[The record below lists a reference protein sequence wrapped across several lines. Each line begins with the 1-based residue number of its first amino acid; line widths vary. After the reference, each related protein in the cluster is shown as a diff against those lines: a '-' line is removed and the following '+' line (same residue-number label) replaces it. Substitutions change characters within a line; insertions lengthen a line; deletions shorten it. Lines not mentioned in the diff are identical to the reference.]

1 MSDGRLASDTRAFIA
16 KHAGHE
22 PEDESLWRA
31 ALTHGSTGE
40 KRNYERLEFLG
51 DRVLG
56 LSIAEWLYSGSDEA
70 EGRLSQRLN
79 ALVSRATCARIARA
93 IGLGPHI
100 LLGKQAR
107 DDGGE
112 DSDNILGD
120 VMEALIGACFV
131 ERGFPAARAMVR
143 GLWADTLAGM
153 TGKRKH
159 PKSALQEWAAGNRRR
174 TPEYRLLD
182 RSGPDHALRFTVEVS
197 VHNVGTAQATASS
210 KQDAETL
217 AAEEFMR
224 KFG

>member
-1 MSDGRLASDTRAFIA
+1 MLDGKTRAFLTRHSG
-16 KHAGHE
+16 HA
-22 PEDESLWRA
+22 PADEALWLS

-56 LSIAEWLYSGSDEA
+56 LAVAEWLYQNSDEA

-79 ALVSRATCARIARA
+79 ALVSRVTCARIARE
-93 IGLGPHI
+93 IGLGPHMR
-100 LLGKQAR
+100 LGKQAR

-120 VMEALIGACFV
+120 VMEAMIGACFT
-131 ERGFPAARAMVR
+131 EHGFAAARDMVR
-143 GLWADTLAGM
+143 ELWADTLTGK

-174 TPEYRLLD
+174 MPEYRLID
-182 RSGPDHALRFTVEVS
+182 RSGPDHASRFTVEVQ
-197 VHNVGTAQATASS
+197 VYNVGSAQATANS
-210 KQDAETL
+210 KQDAETM

-224 KFG
+224 KFA

>member
-1 MSDGRLASDTRAFIA
+1 MLDGKTREFLTR
-16 KHAGHE
+16 HAGVA
-22 PEDESLWRA
+22 PADEALWLS

-56 LSIAEWLYSGSDEA
+56 LSVAEWLYESSDEA

-79 ALVSRATCARIARA
+79 ALVSRATCARIARD
-93 IGLGPHI
+93 IGLGPHMR
-100 LLGKQAR
+100 LGKQAR

-120 VMEALIGACFV
+120 VMEAMIGACFT
-131 ERGFPAARAMVR
+131 EHGFAAARSMVR
-143 GLWADTLAGM
+143 RLWADTLTGK

-174 TPEYRLLD
+174 MPEYRLVE
-182 RSGPDHALRFTVEVS
+182 RSGPDHASRFTVEVT
-197 VHNVGTAQATASS
+197 VHNVGSAQATANS
-210 KQDAETL
+210 KQDAETQ

-224 KFG
+224 KFA